1 MTISE
6 KTLYNK
12 TNGIIDLSELN
23 IFDTVKHIVMLTT
36 NNIKTNP
43 AEKLKFKVSSQNVR
57 NLLNDLPVS
66 NMVEIV

>member
-6 KTLYNK
+6 KTSYNK